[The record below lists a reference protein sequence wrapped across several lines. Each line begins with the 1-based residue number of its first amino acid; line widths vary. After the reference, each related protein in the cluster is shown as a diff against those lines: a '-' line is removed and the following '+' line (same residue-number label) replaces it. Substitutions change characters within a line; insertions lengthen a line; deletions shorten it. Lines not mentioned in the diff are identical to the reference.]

1 MRRLNLCRSD
11 LLESRR
17 IEAHEKLWE
26 RVVRFQDELPEPFS
40 EVLFKILI
48 STPQELEKLRKSDE
62 LQFDVE
68 DEIFYKMG
76 DSLKDLRLSRPYFED
91 RLWDMIHGR
100 IAFPMRLLVLFSK
113 DDPNPVPMTNWPEDC
128 LVKQHLLKAFSEE
141 ELERVNYSEPGV
153 YEDLVD
159 KWDLRILAEIRKGI
173 SGP

>member
-1 MRRLNLCRSD
+1 MCKSD

-40 EVLFKILI
+40 EVLSKILI
-48 STPQELEKLRKSDE
+48 STPQELEKLRECEE

-68 DEIFYKMG
+68 DEIFYKVG
-76 DSLKDLRLSRPYFED
+76 DSLNDLRLSRPYFDD
-91 RLWDMIHGR
+91 RLWDMFRSR
-100 IAFPMRLLVLFSK
+100 IAFPMRLLVLFSN
-113 DDPNPVPMTNWPEDC
+113 DYPNPVPMTNWPEDC
-128 LVKQHLLKAFSEE
+128 LVKEYLLKAFSQE

-153 YEDLVD
+153 YEDLVE